1 MYTSIVIMHLVF
13 CCAAPYSILREHL
26 ISFFLDKRFSCA
38 KRDNR
43 ESANLNFKGDRRVW
57 DGETI
62 KKLPGSSAMYIV
74 VEDEVRYTFS
84 DWKFFVRW

>member
-1 MYTSIVIMHLVF
+1 MPRLTHPERASDF
-13 CCAAPYSILREHL
+13 
-26 ISFFLDKRFSCA
+26 FFLDKRFSCA

-43 ESANLNFKGDRRVW
+43 ESANLNFKGDRHVW
-57 DGETI
+57 DGESI

-74 VEDEVRYTFS
+74 VEDEVRYTVS